1 MSKDGKVPQ
10 LRELALGITGSMATI
25 WSHLSREG
33 DGTIGAYLKKEMSF
47 GDKSDPLNSQ
57 NGF

>member
-33 DGTIGAYLKKEMSF
+33 DGTIVAYLKKEEGGEF
-47 GDKSDPLNSQ
+47 W
-57 NGF
+57 